1 MDGKLQRE
9 IEEKASLERKDFV
22 LLTGV

>member
-1 MDGKLQRE
+1 MDGKLLKE